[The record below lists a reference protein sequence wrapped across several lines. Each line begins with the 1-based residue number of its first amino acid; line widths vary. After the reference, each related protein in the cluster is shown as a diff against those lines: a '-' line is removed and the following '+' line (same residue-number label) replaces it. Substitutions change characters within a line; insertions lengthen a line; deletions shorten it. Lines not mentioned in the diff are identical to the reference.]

1 MDHFLQLR
9 ILEAMLFAAAEPVD
23 EKHLRDRMPEGADVK
38 ALIEELRGVYANR
51 GVHLL
56 KIGKGWAFR
65 TAEDLA
71 PYLRVENVVSR
82 RLSRAAVETLAII
95 AYHQP
100 ITRAEIEEM
109 RGVALSRGTL
119 DLLLEVGW
127 IRPRGRRRTAGRPVT
142 WGTSEA
148 FLDHFGLESADALP
162 GVEELKAAGLLDRK
176 PGFGPLSALR
186 EQPTADEEENEDED
200 EDTELAE
207 DVELLLEAE
216 LEGLGE
222 GSDEDG
228 DGDGD
233 QDGALDETLDDAFDD
248 AGEDADEPATAEDE
262 AEEPEEPDE
271 EQQTAELVQ
280 LPRRATSSGGQ

>member
-9 ILEAMLFAAAEPVD
+9 ILEAMLFASAEPVD

-38 ALIEELRGVYANR
+38 ALLEELRGLYANR

-82 RLSRAAVETLAII
+82 RLSRAAIETLAII

-100 ITRAEIEEM
+100 ITRAEVEEM

-119 DLLLEVGW
+119 DLLLEIGW

-148 FLDHFGLESADALP
+148 FLDHFGLESADSLP
-162 GVEELKAAGLLDRK
+162 GVEELKAAGLLERK

-186 EQPTADEEENEDED
+186 EQPTAEEEEDED
-200 EDTELAE
+200 AELAE

-222 GSDEDG
+222 GGDE
-228 DGDGD
+228 DGD
-233 QDGALDETLDDAFDD
+233 QDGALDETLDDAMDEAMDD
-248 AGEDADEPATAEDE
+248 AIEAMEQAVDAADEAGLAEDE
-262 AEEPEEPDE
+262 GEDSDEPR
-271 EQQTAELVQ
+271 TAELVQ
-280 LPRRATSSGGQ
+280 LPRRANSQGGQ

>member
-23 EKHLRDRMPEGADVK
+23 EKILSERMPEGTDVK
-38 ALIEELRGVYANR
+38 ALLEELRGLYDNR
-51 GVHLL
+51 GVRLL
-56 KIGKGWAFR
+56 RIGKGWAFR

-71 PYLRVENVVSR
+71 PYLRVENVVTR
-82 RLSRAAVETLAII
+82 RMSRAAVETLAII

-109 RGVALSRGTL
+109 RGVALSKGTL

-148 FLDHFGLESADALP
+148 FLNHFGLENIDTLP
-162 GVEELKAAGLLDRK
+162 GMDELRAAGLLDRK

-186 EQPTADEEENEDED
+186 EQATAEEGEDEAALSEDEASVVESELESIADEERARETLASEEGGA
-200 EDTELAE
+200 EDTDDGEEPAE
-207 DVELLLEAE
+207 DALEEDDLQPLSRIARPH
-216 LEGLGE
+216 GGE
-222 GSDEDG
+222 
-228 DGDGD
+228 
-233 QDGALDETLDDAFDD
+233 
-248 AGEDADEPATAEDE
+248 
-262 AEEPEEPDE
+262 
-271 EQQTAELVQ
+271 
-280 LPRRATSSGGQ
+280 

>member
-38 ALIEELRGVYANR
+38 ALLEELQGLYANR

-56 KIGKGWAFR
+56 RIGKGWAFR

-71 PYLRVENVVSR
+71 PYLRVENVVTR
-82 RLSRAAVETLAII
+82 RLSRAAIETLAII

-148 FLDHFGLESADALP
+148 FLDQFGLESADALP
-162 GVEELKAAGLLDRK
+162 GVDELKAAGLLERR

-186 EQPTADEEENEDED
+186 EQPTADAEEED
-200 EDTELAE
+200 EDTELSE
-207 DVELLLEAE
+207 DMEMLLEAE
-216 LEGLGE
+216 L
-222 GSDEDG
+222 DG
-228 DGDGD
+228 M
-233 QDGALDETLDDAFDD
+233 DAAEAD
-248 AGEDADEPATAEDE
+248 DADEIEEE
-262 AEEPEEPDE
+262 AIAPDE
-271 EQQTAELVQ
+271 ERPDEPVGEAAADDAEADVEPGEETDQEADSEADERPTAELVQ
-280 LPRRATSSGGQ
+280 LPRRAGSHGGQ

>member
-9 ILEAMLFAAAEPVD
+9 ILEAMLFSSAEPVD
-23 EKHLRDRMPEGADVK
+23 EKTLRDRMPEGADVK
-38 ALIEELRGVYANR
+38 ALIEELRGIYANR

-56 KIGKGWAFR
+56 HIGKGWAFR

-71 PYLRVENVVSR
+71 PYLRIENVVAR
-82 RLSRAAVETLAII
+82 RMSRAAVETLAII

-119 DLLLEVGW
+119 DLLLEIGW

-148 FLDHFGLESADALP
+148 FLNHFGLESADSLP
-162 GVEELKAAGLLDRK
+162 GMDELRAAGLLDRK

-186 EQPTADEEENEDED
+186 EQPTADEEDEAELTEDE
-200 EDTELAE
+200 AS
-207 DVELLLEAE
+207 VAEAE
-216 LEGLGE
+216 LESIADDELARETLESEEEG
-222 GSDEDG
+222 GSDR
-228 DGDGD
+228 
-233 QDGALDETLDDAFDD
+233 DETD
-248 AGEDADEPATAEDE
+248 EDE
-262 AEEPEEPDE
+262 QDE
-271 EQQTAELVQ
+271 VELRP
-280 LPRRATSSGGQ
+280 LPRIARSHGGE